1 MGPLEVDNV
10 TYNSAELTWKPP
22 QNDGGKPVTSYNI
35 EYRLSSRTY
44 YTKADS
50 VSGST
55 LKYTVTKLN
64 EDSLYYF
71 RVIAVND
78 EGQSQPLETSEAT
91 KLPKKIGKYFLYIS
105 FLHFVDVLIAG
116 CSFKYVL

>member
-22 QNDGGKPVTSYNI
+22 QSDGGKPVTSYII
-35 EYRLSSRTY
+35 EYRLSSRTF

-55 LKYTVTKLN
+55 LKFNVTKLN

-78 EGQSQPLETSEAT
+78 EGQSQPLETSDTT
-91 KLPKKIGKYFLYIS
+91 KLPKRIGNFFIQFFPYS
-105 FLHFVDVLIAG
+105 VDILTTE
-116 CSFKYVL
+116 CSFYFKF